1 MNAPIML
8 TPADII
14 NIFLGA
20 CGLITAT
27 AGAFAVIYSV
37 VQKAKSPNRMQNERL
52 DKHEEWLKKHDALL
66 DNDNKRLIALEK
78 SNNLTMKAL
87 LALLKHSIDGNDT
100 ASMKKVRDELE
111 EYLIDR

>member
-27 AGAFAVIYSV
+27 
-37 VQKAKSPNRMQNERL
+37 
-52 DKHEEWLKKHDALL
+52 
-66 DNDNKRLIALEK
+66 
-78 SNNLTMKAL
+78 NLTMKAL